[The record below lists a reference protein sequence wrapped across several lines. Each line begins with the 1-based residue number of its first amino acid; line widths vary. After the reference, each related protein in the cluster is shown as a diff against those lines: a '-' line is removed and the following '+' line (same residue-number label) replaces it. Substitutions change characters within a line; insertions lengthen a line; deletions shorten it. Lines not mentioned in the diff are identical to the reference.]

1 MKIAIVRLSALGDI
15 IHSSIILQAI
25 KKHLDV
31 SIDWFVDERFAGIL
45 NSSLIDNV
53 YALPIKA
60 KKYKQTLSILK
71 QARHNNYDAIID
83 AQGLIKSSIVARLLG
98 KNIYGYDKSSA
109 KEGLASVFY
118 KHKLNIS
125 YDKNIVVRNLA
136 LASFMVNDFKN
147 GVYKDNDEFLA
158 NSSFFN
164 ILSKSPYFDDFKD
177 CKNYPQQDEK
187 YILFLIGASVDN
199 KMYDK
204 KNFINLADKLNGFNI
219 YLVWGNEKEFEIA
232 KYINKY
238 TTNTKILDKLSLKEL
253 SLYVKNALVVIGND
267 SGPTHLGFALN
278 TPSIT
283 LFGPTPSE
291 RNTYT
296 TNTNKVLKASNMDIQ
311 TNEICKCVCGILK
324 LKGCCD
330 G

>member
-25 KKHLDV
+25 KKHLNA

-53 YALPIKA
+53 YALPIKS
-60 KKYKQTLSILK
+60 KKYKQTLNILK
-71 QARHNNYDAIID
+71 QAKRNNYDAIID

-98 KNIYGYDKSSA
+98 KNIYGYDKCSA

-118 KHKLNIS
+118 KHKLKID
-125 YDKNIVVRNLA
+125 YEKNIVIRNLA
-136 LASFMVNDFKN
+136 LASFMINDFKN

-158 NSSFFN
+158 NSLFFN
-164 ILSKSPYFDDFKD
+164 ILSKKPYFDDFSG
-177 CKNYPQQDEK
+177 CKNQINQDKK
-187 YILFLIGASVDN
+187 YILFFVGASVEN

-204 KNFINLADKLNGFNI
+204 DNFIKLANKLSEFDI
-219 YLVWGNEKEFEIA
+219 YIIWGNENELQIA
-232 KYINKY
+232 KHINQNTK
-238 TTNTKILDKLSLKEL
+238 NTKILEKLTLKEL
-253 SLYVKNALVVIGND
+253 SFYSQNALAIIGND

-283 LFGPTPSE
+283 LFGPTPSD

-296 TNTNKVLKASNMDIQ
+296 TNINKVLKANNLDIK
-311 TNEICKCVCGILK
+311 TDDICKCLCGILK
-324 LKGCCD
+324 LKGCSD